1 MLLLEQKW
9 FENGTCVNGH
19 KKNVTLCCKYLKAM
33 TLILQKMYNIYK
45 NTNGAEKRTTKCI
58 VGLLFYMCYYRK
70 KLVIFSRNLLC

>member
-45 NTNGAEKRTTKCI
+45 NTNGAER
-58 VGLLFYMCYYRK
+58 
-70 KLVIFSRNLLC
+70 